1 MKPYDRTLLDIFA
14 AEQAEHVGRI
24 RATLEAI
31 AATSPDVRGP
41 AFDEILRR
49 AHTLKG
55 AARAVGLETTER
67 VAHTLETIVGRVR
80 DGAIALDDPASAV
93 IRRGLE
99 TIEDVLAS
107 ALAGR
112 AEPDALAIQQA
123 AEALSGNAPAPA
135 VVPAPPS
142 PATPP
147 APAAA
152 PAAEFVRVN
161 AARIDRLIRSASQL
175 VAASHTQSAVEART
189 AAYLRDAGDTLS
201 EYQRLR
207 RQSIPYVR
215 EHQDDPQ
222 FAPLRECLEYLDER
236 LRMLSA
242 DARDAAAA
250 ARQRSWEMSRETAD
264 LYQAAIR
271 VRMIPAESVFAAFG
285 AMVREIAHQEGKEVD
300 FRAEGMEAQA
310 DRLVLQALKA
320 PVMHLLRNAVT
331 HGIESPEDRRR
342 AGKPVVGTIR
352 LRVVSVGDRLNL
364 FVEDDGRGLD
374 LRGIAA
380 NAVKGGLLTEEEA
393 EALPAAEVAKL
404 ILRPGFSTSDVATR
418 LSGRGMGL
426 SVVEQAAGQLQGEV
440 QIHMHSGQGFEIAIS
455 AALSI
460 SMQQVLLVAVGGRN
474 YGLPARSI
482 QRLVRIRP
490 ADLQQLGNRDVVVLD
505 SRPVPLVRL
514 SDLLGIPGSGNGS
527 TDEENSV
534 LRAALMTS
542 GQQIAALV
550 VDSFVDDREAVVKDL
565 GLNGELAG
573 MSAGGVPLE
582 DGSVA
587 ILLNPAAIFVR
598 LQELG
603 RQPGFQKA
611 PEQPARR
618 APRILVVD
626 DSITT
631 RSLEKSILEA
641 HGYSVRLAVDGVEA
655 VEQLSAELVDLV
667 ITDVAMPRMDG
678 LQLLQQ
684 LKKRKETEHI
694 PVIIVTSLE
703 SREDQQRGLSLGA
716 DAYIVKRKFDQQEL
730 LRTVRQIL

>member
-1 MKPYDRTLLDIFA
+1 LKQYDRTLLDIFA

-24 RATLEAI
+24 RATMEALG
-31 AATSPDVRGP
+31 AAPPDARGP
-41 AFDEILRR
+41 ALDEILRR

-67 VAHTLETIVGRVR
+67 VAHTLEAMIGRVR
-80 DGAIALDDPASAV
+80 DGAIPLDDRTAAV

-99 TIEDVLAS
+99 SIEDVLAS

-112 AEPDALAIQQA
+112 DEPDASAFRQA
-123 AEALSGNAPAPA
+123 AEALPGNSPAPA
-135 VVPAPPS
+135 AVPAPPS

-161 AARIDRLIRSASQL
+161 AARVDRLIRSASQL
-175 VAASHTQSAVEART
+175 VAASHAQSAVEART
-189 AAYLRDAGDTLS
+189 AAYLRDAGDTLA

-215 EHQDDPQ
+215 EHQEDPQ
-222 FAPLRECLEYLDER
+222 FAPLRECLEYIDER

-250 ARQRSWEMSRETAD
+250 GRQRSWEMSRETAD

-285 AMVREIAHQEGKEVD
+285 AMVREIAHQEGKQVD

-310 DRLVLQALKA
+310 DRVVLQALKD
-320 PVMHLLRNAVT
+320 PVMHLLRNAVS

-342 AGKPVVGTIR
+342 AGKPPAGTIR

-374 LRGIAA
+374 LRAVAA
-380 NAVKGGLLTEEEA
+380 KAVKRGLLTEEEA
-393 EALPAAEVAKL
+393 ESLAPGDVAKL

-426 SVVEQAAGQLQGEV
+426 SVVEQTVGQLQGEV
-440 QIHMHSGQGFEIAIS
+440 QIHPRAGRGFEIAIS

-460 SMQQVLLVAVGGRN
+460 SLQHVLLVAVDGRT
-474 YGLPARSI
+474 YGLPARSV

-490 ADLQQLGNRDVVVLD
+490 AELQQIENRDVVVLD

-514 SDLLGIPGSGNGS
+514 SALLGVEESASGSE
-527 TDEENSV
+527 DEQNPV
-534 LRAALMTS
+534 IRAAVMNS
-542 GQQIAALV
+542 GQQIAAVV
-550 VDSFVDDREAVVKDL
+550 VDGFVDDREAVVKDL

-573 MSAGGVPLE
+573 MTAGGVPLE

-587 ILLNPAAIFVR
+587 ILLNPAAIFAR

-603 RQPGFQKA
+603 RQPGFQRS
-611 PEQPARR
+611 PEQPQRPAR
-618 APRILVVD
+618 RILVVD

-641 HGYSVRLAVDGVEA
+641 NGYSVRLAVDGVEA
-655 VEQLSAELVDLV
+655 LEQLSAELVDLV

-694 PVIIVTSLE
+694 PVIVVTSLE

-716 DAYIVKRKFDQQEL
+716 DAYIVKRKFDQLEL